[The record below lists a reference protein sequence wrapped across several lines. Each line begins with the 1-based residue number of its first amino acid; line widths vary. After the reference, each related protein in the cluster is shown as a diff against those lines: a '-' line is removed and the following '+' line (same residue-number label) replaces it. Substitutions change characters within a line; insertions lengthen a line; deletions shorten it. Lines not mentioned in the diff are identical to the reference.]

1 MSEVSE
7 NVFAIRERNLSAVS
21 CDTVLADLAGF
32 LTGQSE
38 GGAVLDLTDLG
49 FVDPYGMAMLCLV
62 GRMLS
67 DRFGKVACRLP
78 DDPKMESYLTRM
90 RVFEELGK
98 YVSLSGDPHTERP
111 PAHNESLLEVQ
122 EISQRG
128 DVDEVLTLIESRVS
142 SILTEE
148 LGYAVKEVTDF
159 KQVVAELCHN
169 ILDHSQDRGLLV
181 AQRYT
186 NHKLNQ
192 KFAIIGVCDLGMGIR
207 ESLGSRFDI
216 SSWSHGDAILK
227 AARKE
232 FSREAARGLGLYIVN
247 GICQQYRGSLHI
259 RSGNARAYFRG
270 KRSHIHSSDEFPGTQ
285 VSITL
290 YEKA

>member
-1 MSEVSE
+1 MSEAAD
-7 NVFAIRERNLSAVS
+7 NVFGIRESNLSAVS
-21 CDTVLADLAGF
+21 CDNVLKDLSTF
-32 LTGQSE
+32 VDRQIE
-38 GGAVLDLTDLG
+38 GDAVLDLSKLG
-49 FVDPYGMAMLCLV
+49 FVDPYGMAMLCLI
-62 GRMLS
+62 GRRLS
-67 DRFGKVACRLP
+67 ERFGSVSGRLP
-78 DDPKMESYLTRM
+78 QDPRIESYLTRM
-90 RVFEELGK
+90 RVFEEVGK
-98 YVSLSGDPHTERP
+98 HVTLSRDPETEHP

-128 DVDEVLTLIESRVS
+128 DVDEVLSLIESRVS

-186 NHKLNQ
+186 NHKLNR
-192 KFAIIGVCDLGMGIR
+192 KFAIISVCDLGMGIR

-216 SSWSHGDAILK
+216 ASWSHGDAILK

-259 RSGNARAYFRG
+259 RSGDARAYFRG
-270 KRSHIHSSDEFPGTQ
+270 KRSHVYASDAFPGTQ